1 MAKKRYSHKQ
11 IRKSL
16 KQDELRN
23 FLNRTIRFFRTNTEN
38 LMISAIIIG
47 VIAILIPLYF
57 RHQAGNEKRAQNLL
71 NRAISYYNHPLA
83 GGERASGREYFRSR
97 EEKYKKSQQAFT
109 EIATTY
115 RNTRAAGL
123 ASLGEANSWFYLKEY
138 EKAMLI
144 YQEQLQKKGEEDI
157 GFTIPERLAAC
168 QENLEQWPEA
178 LATYQAILAEQPDYF
193 NRRAVNISIARCYWN
208 LDRKAEA
215 RELLAKE
222 QSEEPGSYW
231 SEIARRQMVVYK

>member
-1 MAKKRYSHKQ
+1 MAKKRYSHKL

-23 FLNRTIRFFRTNTEN
+23 FLNRTIGLFRSNTEN
-38 LMISAIIIG
+38 LLISAIIIG
-47 VIAILIPLYF
+47 VIAILVPLYF
-57 RHQAGNEKRAQNLL
+57 RHQGANEKRAQNLL
-71 NRAISYYNHPLA
+71 NRAISYNYQPLA
-83 GGERASGREYFRSR
+83 SGEGFRSL
-97 EEKYKKSQQAFT
+97 EEKYKKCQQAFA

-123 ASLGEANSWFYLKEY
+123 ASLGEANSWFFLKEY
-138 EKAMLI
+138 EKAMRI
-144 YQEQLQKKGEEDI
+144 YQEQLQKREEEAL
-157 GFTIPERLAAC
+157 GFTIQERLAAC
-168 QENLEQWPEA
+168 QENLEQWSKA

-222 QSEEPGSYW
+222 KSEEPGSYW
-231 SEIARRQMVVYK
+231 SEIARRQMVGYK

>member
-23 FLNRTIRFFRTNTEN
+23 FLNRTIRFFRINTEN
-38 LMISAIIIG
+38 LLILAIIIG
-47 VIAILIPLYF
+47 VIAVLVPLYF
-57 RHQAGNEKRAQNLL
+57 RHQAANEKRAQNLL
-71 NRAISYYNHPLA
+71 SRAISYYNYPLA
-83 GGERASGREYFRSR
+83 GGDKAAGDFRSM
-97 EEKYKKSQQAFT
+97 EDKYKKCQQAFA
-109 EIATTY
+109 EVATVY
-115 RNTRAAGL
+115 RKTQAAGM
-123 ASLGEANSWFYLKEY
+123 ASLGEANSWFFLKEY
-138 EKAMLI
+138 EKAILI
-144 YQEQLQKKGEEDI
+144 YQEQLQKMEKKLLRS
-157 GFTIPERLAAC
+157 TIQERLAAC
-168 QENLEQWPEA
+168 QENLGQWSEA
-178 LATYQAILAEQPDYF
+178 LATYQAILTEQPEYF
-193 NRRAVNISIARCYWN
+193 NRRAVNISIAGCYWN